1 MASIDSRRKS
11 IYYYPISVI
20 HGDPPEVYHTFSSHL
35 SSRAF
40 GPNRYQRR
48 ILASTYPIHAV
59 YPLSLLVVL
68 VIIHPSSLLF
78 CIYLRPLLIS
88 FPHLSLLLLHSKTTK
103 VPNKIQNNGAP
114 TRQSACRLHRVWRTS
129 DEPNLGGEAS

>member
-20 HGDPPEVYHTFSSHL
+20 HGDPPEVYHTFSHL

-59 YPLSLLVVL
+59 YPLSLLL
-68 VIIHPSSLLF
+68 FSLSFIPHLSCF
-78 CIYLRPLLIS
+78 VYIFDRFSYLY
-88 FPHLSLLLLHSKTTK
+88 PHLSLLLLHSKTTK